1 MSGMNVFQ
9 LFAVTGLIIT
19 ILFAVLPFLK
29 KQNAGPESTEEK
41 PDISMTKPVKIMF
54 RLGQW
59 VERNYLLLL
68 LLIFAV
74 FLFTRVFKLD
84 SFPNGFHV
92 DELSMAVDAKSIRDH
107 GTDRSGIRYPVYFQN
122 YGGGQNALY
131 TYIESFLLRF
141 LPCTIFSFRIQAV
154 FWGALCL
161 FAMFGICYEI
171 TDKKGWALLGPLL
184 VTTMPVYLMS
194 ERWGLEA
201 YLFLP
206 FSAFVLYFAT
216 RAVKYE
222 EDRDWFLTGLVMGFS
237 LYTYAVSY
245 IVFPI
250 FLVLTG
256 VYLLWVK
263 RLTVKRVLLL
273 GIPLGVLAFPL
284 ILFQLVNFKLLP
296 PFSFGPSDFFPL
308 PIPREQEVSLSNIF
322 INLGFYK
329 ELFLGGEELTYNS
342 FKEFGTIYL
351 FLLPFVL
358 AGFVICIKDMIRSF
372 RERRFSVS
380 VLVLFYWFGATVFML
395 LVTRPNVN
403 RVNELFAPFLL
414 FIAIAVY
421 RLFASRPFYLVWL
434 FAWNSASFALFL
446 YFYFFLQNAVYGFHP
461 LYTSSSPGKAILKS
475 EEQYLSDENTH
486 IYVQFEDGAISSYQQ
501 TYYFAGEK
509 GDVYSDEEP
518 TYGRVTARLPDE
530 LNPEEN
536 AVYIIGDDWP
546 HIVSYLI
553 SEGFEADQTLP
564 GYSILYRRQGNYE
577 Q

>member
-1 MSGMNVFQ
+1 MFQ
-9 LFAVTGLIIT
+9 LFAVTGLVLT
-19 ILFAVLPFLK
+19 LLFAAVPYFK
-29 KQNAGPESTEEK
+29 GQKQAEAESGTAPEMESTE
-41 PDISMTKPVKIMF
+41 SVKIMF

-59 VERNYLLLL
+59 ITRYYLVIL

-74 FLFTRVFKLD
+74 FLFTRIFKLD

-92 DELSMAVDAKSIRDH
+92 DELSMAVDAKSIRDN

-131 TYIESFLLRF
+131 TYVEAVLLNF
-141 LPCTIFSFRIQAV
+141 LPSTIFSFRIQAV
-154 FWGALCL
+154 FWGALCF

-171 TDKKGWALLGPLL
+171 TGSYGWALLGPLL

-206 FSAFVLYFAT
+206 FSSFVMYFAI

-222 EDRDWFLTGLVMGFS
+222 RDRDWIMTGLVMGFS

-250 FLVLTG
+250 FLLLTG
-256 VYLLWVK
+256 IYLIRVRKLS
-263 RLTVKRVLLL
+263 VKRVLLL
-273 GIPLGVLAFPL
+273 GIPLGLLAFPL
-284 ILFQLVNFKLLP
+284 VLFQLVNFKIIP
-296 PFSFGPSDFFPL
+296 GFSTLISDFFPL
-308 PIPREQEVSLSNIF
+308 PIPREQEVSLSNIC
-322 INLGFYK
+322 INLSFFR

-358 AGFVICIKDMIRSF
+358 AGFVICIKDLVRSLRERSF
-372 RERRFSVS
+372 TVS
-380 VLVLFYWFGATVFML
+380 ALLLFYWFGATVFML
-395 LVTRPNVN
+395 LVTKPNVN
-403 RVNELFAPFLL
+403 RVNELFMPFLL

-421 RLFASRPFYLVWL
+421 RLFASRPFYLIWL
-434 FAWNSASFALFL
+434 FLWNSASFAFFL
-446 YFYFFLQNAVYGFHP
+446 YFYFFLQNAVYGYHP
-461 LYTSSSPGKAILKS
+461 LYTSASPGKAILKS
-475 EEQYLSDENTH
+475 EEQYLTDENTH
-486 IYVQFEDGAISSYQQ
+486 IYIQFADGAISSYQQ

-509 GDVYSDEEP
+509 GEVYSDEEP
-518 TYGRVTARLPDE
+518 SYGRATAKLPDE
-530 LNPEEN
+530 LNVEEN
-536 AVYIIGDDWP
+536 AVYIIHDDWP

-564 GYSILYRRQGNYE
+564 EYSILYRRKE
-577 Q
+577 